1 MLYHTRLC
9 IQFEP
14 HIRLLPR
21 LVSLFFL
28 CMWITRCACTK
39 ILHLDLVATKLVSD
53 KVAIVVLTDI
63 CQTVVEEQRAVVDEL
78 ESESVDEPKGI
89 ETNIVVKEVPY
100 TFCALMS

>member
-1 MLYHTRLC
+1 
-9 IQFEP
+9 
-14 HIRLLPR
+14 
-21 LVSLFFL
+21 
-28 CMWITRCACTK
+28 
-39 ILHLDLVATKLVSD
+39 LVATKLVPD
-53 KVAIVVLTDI
+53 KVAVVVLTDI